1 MLKKIHLLGVSAFI
15 IALLLSAC
23 QNSEYAGFS
32 HGNGDL
38 LYKIHKS
45 NKGAKAKPGD
55 YLSVQMDYR
64 TNEDSLLFDSHGKTF
79 PLELVEPVFA
89 GDIND
94 ALQLLAEGDSATFV
108 IRADS
113 FLLKNAKM
121 IQLPKFVNEDSKI
134 IFDVKLHDIQ
144 TLEEITAAQ
153 AQKQA
158 QAIQQEADAIKSYT
172 QHHMPEVQQRPSG
185 LFFKKQKQ
193 GKGKKAK
200 VGSRVKLHYTGKFL
214 NGRKFASSYD
224 NNKPIS
230 FTVGKGEVIDGWD
243 EGVSLMQQGDEAI
256 LVLPSSIAYKQG
268 RGQVPANTPLVFEV
282 KLLEVK

>member
-1 MLKKIHLLGVSAFI
+1 MLRKIHLLGISTFIVAFV
-15 IALLLSAC
+15 LSAC
-23 QNSEYAGFS
+23 QNSEYSGFKQ
-32 HGNGDL
+32 GNGNL
-38 LYKIHKS
+38 LYKIHTH
-45 NKGAKAKPGD
+45 NKGPKAKCGD

-94 ALQLLAEGDSATFV
+94 ALKLLAEGDSATFV

-121 IQLPKFVNEDSKI
+121 IQLPTFVNEDSKI

-144 TLEEITAAQ
+144 TLEEIEAAQ
-153 AQKQA
+153 SKKQA
-158 QAIQQEADAIKSYT
+158 QAIQQEANAIKSYT
-172 QHHMPEVQQRPSG
+172 QHYMPKVKQRPSG
-185 LFFKKQKQ
+185 LFFQPKKQ
-193 GKGKKAK
+193 GKGKRARI
-200 VGSRVKLHYTGKFL
+200 GSKVKLHYTGKFL
-214 NGRKFASSYD
+214 NGKTFASSYD
-224 NNKPIS
+224 NNKPVS
-230 FTVGKGEVIDGWD
+230 FTVGKGEVIDGWE
-243 EGVSLMQQGDEAI
+243 EGVSLMRQGDEAI
-256 LVLPSSIAYKQG
+256 LVLPSSIGYKKG